1 MRRKPDNF
9 SGPGE
14 ENKNKNKNTTT
25 TSEYLCFVM
34 LENNSQES
42 RRMVIKM
49 RNVENGKKGRN
60 ERAGCRLVGGAA
72 IT

>member
-1 MRRKPDNF
+1 
-9 SGPGE
+9 
-14 ENKNKNKNTTT
+14 
-25 TSEYLCFVM
+25 M